1 MSSLWWATILLTRL
15 CVCSVNNRILF
26 TRIIPITPLIIIAVL
41 FISFQYPDSPEAEI
55 SPSIESISSKWE
67 VSFSAPQDPSAA
79 TYRHGPEAALVESID
94 AAQFSVDVAI
104 YHLNLW
110 SVRDALIR
118 AQNRGVE
125 VRLVV
130 DDTHVDELEID
141 ALERAGIPIMT
152 DQSRQLMHHKFV
164 VVDRIEVWTGSMNLT
179 LNGAYLND
187 NNLLRI
193 RSRDMAHNF
202 TREFEEMFI
211 QKRFGAFSI
220 SDTPYP
226 QLEIE
231 GRFVE
236 TYFSPDDGVVHR
248 IVDLLSAAKERVE
261 LLAFTLT
268 SDLISDALR
277 NAHRRNVEIRGVVE
291 TSQMGSMGSDVVDL
305 IAGGMDIRL
314 DGNSNLMHHKVIIID
329 SNIVILGSYN
339 FTRSAEDKNDENTII
354 VHDPA
359 FAGQFL
365 IEFDR
370 LYEQA
375 QP

>member
-1 MSSLWWATILLTRL
+1 MTTILLSRL
-15 CVCSVNNRILF
+15 CVCSVRNRILF

-41 FISFQYPDSPEAEI
+41 FISFQFPVSPEAEI
-55 SPSIESISSKWE
+55 SPSIDSVSSMWE
-67 VSFSAPQDPSAA
+67 VTFSAPQDPLAA
-79 TYRHGPEAALVESID
+79 TYRHGPETALVESID
-94 AAQFSVDVAI
+94 AAQFSVDLAI
-104 YHLNLW
+104 YHFNLW

-125 VRLVV
+125 VRVVV
-130 DDTHVDELEID
+130 DDSHVDELEID

-164 VVDRIEVWTGSMNLT
+164 IVDRIEVWTGSMNLT
-179 LNGAYLND
+179 INGAYLND
-187 NNLLRI
+187 NNLVRI

-202 TREFEEMFI
+202 TREFEEMYI
-211 QKRFGAFSI
+211 QKRFGTSSI
-220 SDTPYP
+220 PDTPYP

-231 GRFVE
+231 GRIVE
-236 TYFSPDDGVVHR
+236 TYFSPDDGVVHK
-248 IVDLLSAAKERVE
+248 IVDLLSAANEQVE

-277 NAHRRNVEIRGVVE
+277 NAHRRNVAIRGVVE
-291 TSQMGSMGSDVVDL
+291 TSQVGTMGSDVVDL

-329 SNIVILGSYN
+329 SKIVILGSYN

-354 VHDPA
+354 VHDPT

-365 IEFDR
+365 IEFER

>member
-1 MSSLWWATILLTRL
+1 MSSLWWTTILLSRFN
-15 CVCSVNNRILF
+15 VCNVSNRILF
-26 TRIIPITPLIIIAVL
+26 SRIIPITPLILIAVL
-41 FISFQYPDSPEAEI
+41 FITFQYSVSPKAEI
-55 SPSIESISSKWE
+55 SPSIDIGPSMLE
-67 VSFSAPQDPSAA
+67 VTFSAPQNPSAA
-79 TYRHGPEAALVESID
+79 TYRHGPDAALVDSLD

-104 YHLNLW
+104 YHLSLW

-125 VRLVV
+125 VRVVV
-130 DDTHVDELEID
+130 DDAHVDELEID

-164 VVDRIEVWTGSMNLT
+164 VIDRIEVWTGSMNLT
-179 LNGAYLND
+179 INGAYLND
-187 NNLLRI
+187 NNLVRI

-202 TREFEEMFI
+202 TREFEEMYI
-211 QKRFGAFSI
+211 QKRFGALSI
-220 SDTPYP
+220 PDTPYP
-226 QLEIE
+226 QLMME
-231 GRFVE
+231 GRIVE
-236 TYFSPDDGVVHR
+236 TYFSPDDGVVHK
-248 IVDLLSAAKERVE
+248 IVDLLNAANERVE

-291 TSQMGSMGSDVVDL
+291 TSQVGTMGSDVMDL

-329 SNIVILGSYN
+329 STIVILGSYN
-339 FTRSAEDKNDENTII
+339 FTRSAEDKNDENIII

-359 FAGQFL
+359 FAGRFL

-375 QP
+375 RP